1 MSDLNDDQIDALLE
15 EVSAV
20 DVPEPSPLFW
30 SQFAAR
36 VNAAIDGPP
45 PRAWWQM
52 PAVWAWT
59 SVAALILVSVL
70 GFYVIRPALQRQLPA
85 ITTMPTP
92 GTGTAANGLDA
103 ADVDVD
109 IESDE
114 AWAVVRSFADELRY
128 EDARDAGVVPR
139 PGAIERAAT
148 ELTAEERAELVRII
162 QDELKRTGA

>member
-1 MSDLNDDQIDALLE
+1 
-15 EVSAV
+15 
-20 DVPEPSPLFW
+20 
-30 SQFAAR
+30 
-36 VNAAIDGPP
+36 
-45 PRAWWQM
+45 
-52 PAVWAWT
+52 VWAWT

-70 GFYVIRPALQRQLPA
+70 GFYVIRPALQRELPA
-85 ITTMPTP
+85 ITTMPTA

>member
-1 MSDLNDDQIDALLE
+1 MSDLNDDHIDTLIQD
-15 EVSAV
+15 VSAV

-30 SQFAAR
+30 THFAAR
-36 VNAAIDGPP
+36 VNAAIDAAPA
-45 PRAWWQM
+45 RAWWQM

-59 SVAALILVSVL
+59 TVAALVLLSVL
-70 GFYVIRPALQRQLPA
+70 GFYVIRPMQRQLPA
-85 ITTMPTP
+85 IATMPTP
-92 GTGTAANGLDA
+92 AISTAGNGVEA

-114 AWAVVRSFADELRY
+114 AWAVVRSFADEVQY
-128 EDARDAGVVPR
+128 DDARDAGVVPR

>member
-1 MSDLNDDQIDALLE
+1 MSDLNDDQIDALIE

-30 SQFAAR
+30 DYFAAR
-36 VNAAIDGPP
+36 VNAAIDAPT
-45 PRAWWQM
+45 PRPSWQI

-59 SVAALILVSVL
+59 ACAALVLVSVL

-85 ITTMPTP
+85 IATMPTAD
-92 GTGTAANGLDA
+92 TSTAAGVGAAEDA
-103 ADVDVD
+103 DGD

-114 AWAVVRSFADELRY
+114 AWAVVRSFADELEY
-128 EDARDAGVVPR
+128 EDARAAGVVPR

>member
-1 MSDLNDDQIDALLE
+1 MSDLNDDQIDALIE
-15 EVSAV
+15 EVSAA

-30 SQFAAR
+30 NHFAAR
-36 VNAAIDGPP
+36 VNAAIDAPP

-52 PAVWAWT
+52 PAVWART
-59 SVAALILVSVL
+59 AVAALVLVSAL
-70 GFYVIRPALQRQLPA
+70 GFYVIRPASQRQAPA

-92 GTGTAANGLDA
+92 DTSTAANGFDA